1 MWRFIKLLI
10 FLIILL
16 GIGLVGYA
24 YVGPILF
31 PSDFAAPAQ
40 EVTRPVTLDAN

>member
-1 MWRFIKLLI
+1 MKLLI
-10 FLIILL
+10 FLTILL
-16 GIGLVGYA
+16 ALGLVAYA
-24 YVGPILF
+24 YIGPVLF

>member
-1 MWRFIKLLI
+1 MWRFLKLLI

-16 GIGLVGYA
+16 AVGFVAYA
-24 YVGPILF
+24 YIGPVVF
-31 PSDFAAPAQ
+31 ASDFAAPAQ